1 MKGTVSLIN
10 YNRDMVAV
18 TTENGDYTIFEVLGG
33 HNLELGD
40 VIFGDLD
47 SLAGDTLTN
56 LSKEEEMD
64 VFIEDI
70 HSSREHAIELLR
82 D

>member
-1 MKGTVSLIN
+1 MKGTVSLIS

-33 HNLELGD
+33 HNIELGD
-40 VIFGDLD
+40 AISGNLEN
-47 SLAGDTLTN
+47 LAGEILTN
-56 LSKEEEMD
+56 LSKDEEID